1 MSKVCIFDTTDSL
14 VKVSGEHGRKVV
26 VRNPGNEKYKRSQ
39 VDGCLV
45 NNMTAADW
53 VISKISVGDVII
65 ELKGKDV
72 NHAVDQVKKTIDYW
86 VSNKMVNGRISSLI
100 VCSEYPRFDT
110 RIQRAR
116 DFLAKK
122 YSAPLHVVTKNMEFE
137 FDALLSMRGPLK
149 I

>member
-1 MSKVCIFDTTDSL
+1 MSEVCVFDTTDSF

-26 VRNPGNEKYKRSQ
+26 VRNSPKEKYKRSK

-45 NNMTAADW
+45 TNKTAADW
-53 VISKISVGDVII
+53 VISKVNVGDVII
-65 ELKGKDV
+65 ELKGKNVD
-72 NHAVDQVKKTIDYW
+72 HAVEQVKETIEYW
-86 VSNKMVNGRISSLI
+86 ISNKLINGRISSLI

-110 RIQRAR
+110 KVQRAR
-116 DFLAKK
+116 DFLARQYK
-122 YSAPLHVVTKNMEFE
+122 APLHVVTKNMEFD